1 MNSCG
6 PFDEPIFCYLLG
18 CTYQKTGLL
27 LQAAQQFERTRMLA
41 PGVSAPEFALAEV
54 YTQLQLTDRARP
66 ILNHLRDETKNLST
80 NRIADFDLALL
91 EANFW
96 LAQTNA
102 ANARNALQS
111 VWLRHP
117 DDAQIAHRVLK
128 AYLAFGDFTNALQIL
143 NTRLSKSPDD
153 ITDLNNQA
161 AILFASGHPADA
173 IPVLDHVLALTNL
186 PTARF
191 NRASARLASL
201 DYAAAEADYHE
212 LEKSGLE
219 LGRADYGLAVIAE
232 SRHDTNQAMH
242 YLRLCLTNTPIGTP
256 FWRQVSVQLQALDS
270 GAKAK

>member
-1 MNSCG
+1 MMFNVDPPKRNQMNDRDQHGSGAEGGECRG
-6 PFDEPIFCYLLG
+6 GGRLALLP
-18 CTYQKTGLL
+18 QLLVGLL
-27 LQAAQQFERTRMLA
+27 L
-41 PGVSAPEFALAEV
+41 LAELV
-54 YTQLQLTDRARP
+54 SCPL
-66 ILNHLRDETKNLST
+66 
-80 NRIADFDLALL
+80 
-91 EANFW
+91 W
-96 LAQTNA
+96 AQTNA

-117 DDAQIAHRVLK
+117 DDAQIAHHVLK
-128 AYLAFGDFTNALQIL
+128 AYLAFGDFTNALQLL

-153 ITDLNNQA
+153 VTDLNNQA

-191 NRASARLASL
+191 NRASARLASH

-212 LEKSGLE
+212 LEKSGME
-219 LGRADYGLAVIAE
+219 LGRANYGLAVIAE
-232 SRHDTNQAMH
+232 SRHDTNQAIH

-270 GAKAK
+270 GVKAK